1 MKSSEAKQNVDYRVF
16 VDNYVVLAVAACF
29 FYLLFYVLAMLLS
42 ESMIVS
48 CFAALACL
56 PFALSRFIKYR
67 RKTVMKKVEQEFTE
81 IMQSVLTSVSA
92 GLPVERAFAEIREIV
107 SMNSSE
113 EKRYKFFLKEVD
125 AINMKTEMNYSFFSL
140 LEDFAYRSGSRD
152 IINLA
157 KALTVSGSAGGN
169 AAYIMRNALA
179 NMRVKADSEK
189 EIAHTLA
196 LPKYNHRIITLMP
209 FFLTLMLKL
218 LSKSYVEVLYMSSI
232 GKTVMF
238 CVAIMIFVAWFLGDC
253 ICDIKI

>member
-29 FYLLFYVLAMLLS
+29 FYLLFYMLAMLLS

-56 PFALSRFIKYR
+56 PFVLFRFVKYR

-92 GLPVERAFAEIREIV
+92 RLPVERAFAEIREIV